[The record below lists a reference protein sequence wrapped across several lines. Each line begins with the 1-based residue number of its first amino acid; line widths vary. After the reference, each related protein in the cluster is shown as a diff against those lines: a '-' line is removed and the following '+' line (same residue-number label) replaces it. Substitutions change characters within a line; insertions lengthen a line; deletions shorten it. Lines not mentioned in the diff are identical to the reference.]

1 MTIVTRLFPALA
13 VLCTLAASAT
23 AIASQGRYLTWVDDQ
38 GRVHNT
44 FVDNAYGEQQR
55 QAARRINLS
64 DQARLN
70 DDSAARWPGS
80 KSSNES
86 KRRYYTWVDGGG
98 NLQNSFYAGDQQLPG
113 RADQLLP
120 NGERA
125 GEYIDADVLEGRG
138 YTRPEQGSPYYTWV
152 DEQGRM
158 RNSTVAPAGRQ
169 ADAAAGQ
176 PIAFTEGRQVEF
188 SGKKALLPG
197 LDGQPTSAMQALLA
211 GSKGADDGG
220 LYQSLLD
227 QCCGQLAED
236 AFTELSA
243 DESRYEELNRFS
255 PSFDF
260 PMGRSYYA
268 ALKLPRSQR
277 TYGLRVRS
285 FANKQVVYPSLLF
298 LDEAKRPTRLVSDAV
313 YQLHGETWYRYAFI
327 EGTVPVKAAEGERY
341 VLLLTTD
348 EDRNLNT
355 LDNKPFKR
363 PLQKL
368 AVDEA
373 GMQNHA
379 HSDEGGFELAVVK

>member
-1 MTIVTRLFPALA
+1 MRSLPFLLILLLA
-13 VLCTLAASAT
+13 CTAHASN
-23 AIASQGRYLTWVDDQ
+23 GKYLTWVDDQ

-44 FVDNAYGEQQR
+44 FVDGRYAEQQR
-55 QAARRINLS
+55 EAARRITQS
-64 DQARLN
+64 DQARMS
-70 DDSAARWPGS
+70 DDAATRWPGS
-80 KSSNES
+80 KNTGES
-86 KRRYYTWVDGGG
+86 KRRYYTWVDASG
-98 NLQNSFYAGDQQLPG
+98 NLQNSFYAGTQQTAGPS
-113 RADQLLP
+113 DVLLP
-120 NGERA
+120 NGERS
-125 GEYIDADVLEGRG
+125 GEYLDADVLEGRNFV
-138 YTRPEQGSPYYTWV
+138 RPEHGRPYYTWV

-158 RNSTVAPAGRQ
+158 HNSAVPSPGGGAGQ
-169 ADAAAGQ
+169 KATGGGQ
-176 PIAFTEGRQVEF
+176 PIEYTEGRQIEF
-188 SGKKALLPG
+188 ASKTAVLPA
-197 LDGQPTSAMQALLA
+197 LDGQPTAAMQALLA
-211 GSKGADDGG
+211 GAQGGGDG

-227 QCCGQLAED
+227 QCCGQLPDD

-243 DESRYEELNRFS
+243 QEPRYEELNRFS

-313 YQLHGETWYRYAFI
+313 YQLHGETWYRFAFI

-348 EDRNLNT
+348 EDRHLQT

-363 PLQKL
+363 PLQDL
-368 AVDEA
+368 AVNDA
-373 GMQNHA
+373 GMQTHEHA
-379 HSDEGGFELAVVK
+379 DQGGFELAIVR